1 MFEFLIILICVIIFY
16 YNKKKIRIFLNKKI
30 KSVDIE
36 DVHKIFKPIKISEDL
51 LGPSE
56 DLIIQSFSIPS
67 SYKVVG
73 MTSDYES
80 WILSCLSK
88 ISDNIF
94 EFGTCSGKNTMLMAL
109 NSKENSKIISLTLN
123 QNQLKKLS
131 LDKKDN
137 NTSIKNIINESNY
150 EKFLFSGKKIEKK
163 IEVIFIDSREL
174 DTKKYLGK
182 FDLIFIDGG
191 HTYSLVKSDSEK
203 AFEML
208 SCKGIIIW
216 HDYVVGKK
224 SCKDVCKYIS
234 ELEKEKKI
242 FHIKN
247 TSMCYFKN
255 SP

>member
-1 MFEFLIILICVIIFY
+1 MPNFLIALIFVIIFY
-16 YNKKKIRIFLNKKI
+16 YNRKELRIFFKKKI

-36 DVHKIFKPIKISEDL
+36 SVHKIFEPVRISENL
-51 LGPSE
+51 LGPTNN
-56 DLIIQSFSIPS
+56 LIIQSFSIPS

-88 ISDNIF
+88 VSDNIF

-109 NSKENSKIISLTLN
+109 NSKENSNIVSLTLS
-123 QNQLKKLS
+123 QNQSRELS

-137 NTSIKNIINESNY
+137 NTSIRNIINESNY

-163 IEVIFIDSREL
+163 IEVIFIDSRKFNTE
-174 DTKKYLGK
+174 KYLRK

-191 HTYSLVKSDSEK
+191 HTYSIVKNDSEK
-203 AFEML
+203 AFKML
-208 SCKGIIIW
+208 SNKGVIIW
-216 HDYVVGKK
+216 HDYVVGKD
-224 SCKDVCKYIS
+224 SCKDVCKYIN

-242 FHIKN
+242 FHIKD
-247 TSMCYFKN
+247 TSMCFFKN
-255 SP
+255 NP